1 MTHRSG
7 TSRSRSFPDNRADYS
22 RLRAAVARRLMGKPV
37 VRALEPVTRRRVRHI
52 GLVVR
57 TDHAAFSAE
66 TRAEMFWR
74 IYERPEVKFLRWYLP
89 ERHTRSKSNVAALTR

>member
-1 MTHRSG
+1 
-7 TSRSRSFPDNRADYS
+7 
-22 RLRAAVARRLMGKPV
+22 V

-74 IYERPEVKFLRWYLP
+74 IYERPEVKFLHCCR
-89 ERHTRSKSNVAALTR
+89 TRDA